1 MFDHT
6 SKTKA
11 LVELGSFLHYFLE
24 DASISAQDQWALE
37 LETLM
42 HKSEL
47 ENPWFT
53 QNNLRFALKSWA
65 DSFRQEA
72 LNSWLNEYDFSDIET
87 QKRVGIVA
95 AGNVPLV
102 AWHDIMCV
110 WLSGHKA
117 LVKLSSKDRLL
128 IPFFV
133 KFLAQFHAEIPN
145 AIQFVE
151 RLEQVDAAIC
161 TGSNNTSRY
170 FDYYFRNVANI
181 IRSNR
186 TSVAVLTGEESDEE
200 LQLLGEDIFRYFGL
214 GCRNI
219 TKLYIP
225 TDFDINRVFGAIYP
239 HHEIVNH
246 HKYANNYDY
255 HRAILLMNLD
265 EVLDN
270 GFIVFKEDAGIHS
283 PVGTLFYERYHDISK
298 LRNDLKLREDELQCV
313 VTKSSLWPDAVD
325 FGQTQ
330 CPTLSDYADG
340 VDTMDFLLKI

>member
-1 MFDHT
+1 
-6 SKTKA
+6 
-11 LVELGSFLHYFLE
+11 
-24 DASISAQDQWALE
+24 
-37 LETLM
+37 
-42 HKSEL
+42 
-47 ENPWFT
+47 
-53 QNNLRFALKSWA
+53 
-65 DSFRQEA
+65 
-72 LNSWLNEYDFSDIET
+72 LNSWLNEYNFPDLGT

-95 AGNVPLV
+95 AGNLPLV

-110 WLSGHKA
+110 WLSGHIA

-133 KFLAQFHAEIPN
+133 KFLAQFDAEIPN
-145 AIQFVE
+145 AVQFVE

-170 FDYYFRNVANI
+170 FEYYFRNVPNI

-219 TKLYIP
+219 TKLYMP
-225 TDFDINRVFGAIYP
+225 MDFDINRVFGAIYP
-239 HHEIVNH
+239 YHEIVNH

-270 GFIVFKEDAGIHS
+270 GFIVFKEDVGIHS
-283 PVGTLFYERYHDISK
+283 PVGTLFYDRYHDILK

-313 VTKSSLWPDAVD
+313 VTRSSLWPDAVA

-340 VDTMDFLLKI
+340 VDTMTFLSKI

>member
-1 MFDHT
+1 MFDHS

-11 LVELGSFLHYFLE
+11 LVELGNFLSYFLE
-24 DASISAQDQWALE
+24 NEFISMQDQWGLE
-37 LETLM
+37 LEAVLR
-42 HKSEL
+42 KSEL

-53 QNNLRFALKSWA
+53 QENLRFALKSWA
-65 DSFRQEA
+65 DTFQQDA
-72 LNSWLNEYDFSDIET
+72 LDSWLNQYDFSEDKI

-133 KFLAQFHAEIPN
+133 KVLAQYDAEIPN

-170 FDYYFRNVANI
+170 FEYYFRNVPNI

-186 TSVAVLTGEESDEE
+186 TSVAVLTGEESDKE

-219 TKLYIP
+219 TKLYLP
-225 TDFDINRVFGAIYP
+225 TDFDINRIFGAIYP
-239 HHEIVNH
+239 YHEIVNH

-270 GFIVFKEDAGIHS
+270 GFIVFKEDTGIHS
-283 PVGTLFYERYHDISK
+283 PVGTLFYERYSDISK
-298 LRNDLKLREDELQCV
+298 LKADLKLREDDLQCV
-313 VTKSSLWPDAVD
+313 VTRSSLWPDAVD

-330 CPTLSDYADG
+330 CPSLSNYADG